1 MYAIVDRLVALLGQ
15 AAPAPVLAPTR
26 IGTVRPTLAGDLP
39 VIACTVVVNSIA
51 GRGIG
56 RFVGSKHLP
65 MRITKRIEVGAMSP
79 DAFTTDRRTLRLVPP
94 IRRGPAPTSRAL
106 TEADLSVT
114 NVSDAGNP
122 VTYRMVASPASAAEY
137 RVDLIAA
144 AVIFGA
150 PQRTGDTLEIVCW
163 TMEWHEPTE
172 SDLMRGTVALELWTG
187 DSASVGALSRSVQN
201 RLSLRGTARELGFAR
216 LEPERLEAA
225 TGGTFPSFTGS
236 IFAAWTQRL
245 EYGFTFEGGVGGE
258 ASEGG
263 IIRRIDATLD
273 GRIAES
279 LSIPAT

>member
-15 AAPAPVLAPTR
+15 AAPTPVLAPSR
-26 IGTVRPTLAGDLP
+26 IGAVRPTLAGDLP
-39 VIACTVVVNSIA
+39 AIACTIVVSSIA

-65 MRITKRIEVGAMSP
+65 MRITKRVEVGALAA
-79 DAFTTDRRTLRLVPP
+79 DAFTPDRRTLRLVPP
-94 IRRGPAPTSRAL
+94 LRRAPAPVSRTL

-114 NVSDAGNP
+114 NVTDEQNP
-122 VTYRMVASPASAAEY
+122 VIYRMVPSPASTAEY
-137 RVDLIAA
+137 RADLVSAS
-144 AVIFGA
+144 VIFGA
-150 PQRTGDTLEIVCW
+150 PQRAGDTLELTCW

-172 SDLMRGTVALELWTG
+172 SDLMRGTVALELWTS

-201 RLSLRGTARELGFAR
+201 RLSLRGAARELGFAR

-225 TGGTFPSFTGS
+225 TGATFPSFTGS
-236 IFAAWTQRL
+236 TFPAWTQRL

-263 IIRRIDATLD
+263 VIRRIDATLPGQID
-273 GRIAES
+273 EA